1 MVTVPCCTADNN
13 KDMTEEFDSIRPY
26 SDEEAVEALQRVSR
40 HPVLPIISKYLFPRE
55 QINVLAKALRS
66 VNSVDEFQNN
76 IMVGAVNSI
85 LAKTSEGFTVSG
97 RESLLK
103 LQGKKFLAISN
114 HRDIVLDPALIQYA
128 LHDNGLPYTQVCV
141 GNNLLSSKLVED
153 LMRSNRMVIVIRG
166 ISARELYLSSVRL
179 SRYIRQTIASGT
191 SSIWIAQREG
201 RTKNGVDTTEQG
213 LLKMFDLSGEK
224 DFTSNF
230 EELNI
235 LPLSISYE
243 YESCDSRK
251 ARELVMKAKDGTYT
265 KKKNEDLHSIL
276 TGIRQ
281 QKGHIHL
288 TIGEPLT
295 HEEIAEASTCNGND
309 RYQAIRHL
317 LDRRICR
324 GYHLFK
330 TNYIAYDMLN
340 GTETYKGRK
349 YLPEDVASF
358 KAYVNHKLNK
368 IEKRLDRDALR
379 KVFLEIYGKPVESK
393 LLLESQGE
401 QC

>member
-1 MVTVPCCTADNN
+1 MN
-13 KDMTEEFDSIRPY
+13 MTEEFDSIRPY
-26 SDEEAVEALQRVSR
+26 SDEEAVEALQRISR
-40 HPVLPIISKYLFPRE
+40 HAALPIISKYLFPRE
-55 QINVLAKALRS
+55 QSNILAKALRS
-66 VNSVDEFQNN
+66 VRNIDDFQNN
-76 IMVGAVNSI
+76 VMLGAVNSI

-97 RESLLK
+97 GENLTKLK
-103 LQGKKFLAISN
+103 GKKFLAVSN

-128 LHDNGLPYTQVCV
+128 MHDFGLPYTQVCV
-141 GNNLLSSKLVED
+141 GNNLLSTKLVED

-166 ISARELYLSSVRL
+166 ISARELYLSSIRL
-179 SRYIRQTIASGT
+179 SKYIRQTITSGT

-213 LLKMFDLSGEK
+213 LMKMFDLSGEK

-243 YESCDSRK
+243 YETCDSRK
-251 ARELVMKAKDGTYT
+251 ARELVMKAMDGSYT

-288 TIGEPLT
+288 TIGEPLSQ
-295 HEEIAEASTCNGND
+295 EEIAGASTCSGND

-317 LDRRICR
+317 LDKRICQ

-340 GTETYKGRK
+340 GTEQYRGEK
-349 YLPEDVASF
+349 YLPEDAVLF
-358 KAYVNHKLNK
+358 NDYVNHKLGK
-368 IEKRLDRDALR
+368 IERRLDRDALR
-379 KVFLEIYGKPVESK
+379 KVFLEIYGKPVESQNLWK
-393 LLLESQGE
+393 
-401 QC
+401 